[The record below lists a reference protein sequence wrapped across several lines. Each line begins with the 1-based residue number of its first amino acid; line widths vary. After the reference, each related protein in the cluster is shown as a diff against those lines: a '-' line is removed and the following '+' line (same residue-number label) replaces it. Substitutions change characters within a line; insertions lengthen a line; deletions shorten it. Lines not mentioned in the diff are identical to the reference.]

1 MMIVL
6 LSRFDDNG
14 HRTLGNLYVGRR
26 TFATIERPWVR
37 AAKGRGGKKGVS
49 CVPAGTYQ
57 LVPHNS
63 ESFGRVWALVN
74 PDLDVYHQEVD
85 VPAAKRGIARTAV
98 LIHTANWVEELRGCI
113 APGVK
118 HAKGDRGDMVVSSR
132 AAMAAIR
139 ELMTWPGKHSLE
151 ITNA

>member
-1 MMIVL
+1 MIITL
-6 LSRFDDNG
+6 ARFDDDG
-14 HRTLGNLYVGRR
+14 RRTLGNLYVGRR
-26 TFATIERPWVR
+26 AFATIERPWVR

-49 CVPAGTYQ
+49 CVPAGVYQ
-57 LVPHNS
+57 LVAHNS

-74 PDLDVYHQEVD
+74 PDLDVYHQEAH

-113 APGVK
+113 APGLK
-118 HAKGDRGDMVVSSR
+118 HAKTERGDMVASSR

-139 ELMTWPGKHSLE
+139 ELMTWPGKHTLE
-151 ITNA
+151 ISDA